1 MALITQTAAQVT
13 ATVRDSLGSLTQIIF
28 PLTTGSTSDTFSI
41 GTNLPV
47 VNVDV
52 QGDSTSAGTSTSGD
66 ATYVASTGL
75 VTIVSANQGNITL
88 VVWLRT

>member
-13 ATVRDSLGSLTQIIF
+13 ATVRDSLGSLTQILF

-47 VNVDV
+47 VSTEVI
-52 QGDSTSAGTSTSGD
+52 GSSTSAGVSNGGD
-66 ATYVASTGL
+66 ATYVASTGI
-75 VTIVSANQGNITL
+75 VTIVSASQGSVIL
-88 VVWLRT
+88 SVCLRT

>member
-1 MALITQTAAQVT
+1 MAAITQTAAQVT
-13 ATVRDSLGSLTQIIF
+13 ATVRDSIGSLTQIIF
-28 PLTTGSTSDTFSI
+28 PITTVSTSDTFNI

-47 VNVDV
+47 INVDV
-52 QGDSTSAGTSTSGD
+52 QGDSTSACSSNSGD

-75 VTIVSANQGNITL
+75 VTIVSANQGAIAL

>member
-1 MALITQTAAQVT
+1 MASITQTATQVT
-13 ATVRDSLGSLTQIIF
+13 GTIRDSLGSLTQIIF
-28 PLTTGSTSDTFSI
+28 PLTTVSTSDTFNI
-41 GTNLPV
+41 GANLPV
-47 VNVDV
+47 INVDV
-52 QGDSTSAGTSTSGD
+52 QGDSTIAGSSNSGD